1 MCLVRFIAR
10 RKRIQLIKKWLDAQE
25 AKINELNKLYIKA
38 ILDYQ
43 RSRINIKTFSE
54 QRNALL
60 RKRRM
65 LKKVVGRIYIKDLP
79 DRLVR
84 RMAEIV
90 GG

>member
-10 RKRIQLIKKWLDAQE
+10 RKRIRLIKKWLDAQE

-54 QRNALL
+54 RRNALL